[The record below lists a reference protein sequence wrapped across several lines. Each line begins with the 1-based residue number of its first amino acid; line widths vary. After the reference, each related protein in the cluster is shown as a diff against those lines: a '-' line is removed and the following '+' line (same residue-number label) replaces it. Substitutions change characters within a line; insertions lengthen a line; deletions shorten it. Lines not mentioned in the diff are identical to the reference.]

1 MIFRHLLI
9 LLLPIFLFSQKN
21 LFEKKEFIVKSD
33 TLKYRILAPLDYDE
47 NKKYPVHL
55 FLHGAGERGGDNELQ
70 LIHGAELFLKKSSRE
85 KFKSWV
91 IFPQSPKNDWWGGH
105 YDPYKFDYDVRKS
118 NALNLVVLFMDKF
131 INRNDVDS
139 NRVYV
144 TGLSMGG
151 MGTYAILAQ
160 RPDMFAAA
168 TPICGD
174 GNPNNVSNF
183 AKKVPVWIFHGSL
196 DKTVLPQH
204 SLKMANSIIKNGGN
218 PRITFYENVNH
229 NSWDIAFAEKDFL
242 KWIHSKTK
250 KNEYEAIIF
259 IFRCFFSFHR
269 LSKTNKN

>member
-1 MIFRHLLI
+1 MMIFRHLLI
-9 LLLPIFLFSQKN
+9 LLLPVFLFSLKN
-21 LFEKKEFIVKSD
+21 LFERKEFIVESD

-70 LIHGAELFLKKSSRE
+70 LIHGSELFLKKSSRE

-204 SLKMANSIIKNGGN
+204 SLKMANAIIKNGGN
-218 PRITFYENVNH
+218 PRITFYENVYH

-250 KNEYEAIIF
+250 KNE
-259 IFRCFFSFHR
+259 
-269 LSKTNKN
+269 